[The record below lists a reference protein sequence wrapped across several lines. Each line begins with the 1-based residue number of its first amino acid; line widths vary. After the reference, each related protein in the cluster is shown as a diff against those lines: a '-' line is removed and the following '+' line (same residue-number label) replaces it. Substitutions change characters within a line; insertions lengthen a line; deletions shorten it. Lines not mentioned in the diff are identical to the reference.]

1 MTDGIFDRPMGGAY
15 HDPDLEVS
23 FDEFRKVVE
32 TRRSVRIYKKD
43 AVPDS
48 VVNECLRLALLAPNS
63 SNLQP
68 WEFHWVK
75 SQDKKDKLVEA
86 CFSQPAARTAPTLIV
101 CVARTGTWRRNAG
114 IIHEQLK
121 KNRSAPKALLAYYGK
136 LVPFV
141 YTMGFLDVIGLGRG
155 VVMFLA
161 GLFRPSL
168 REPNTMAG
176 LRAWAIKST
185 ALACENLMLAFR
197 AAGYDSCPME
207 GIDSRRIRKLLK
219 LPRDARVVMVV
230 SAGKRAENGVYGERV
245 RLDRALFIKIH

>member
-1 MTDGIFDRPMGGAY
+1 MSDGIFDRPMGTSY
-15 HDPDLEVS
+15 IENDLEVS

-32 TRRSVRIYKKD
+32 TRRSVRVYKKD

-75 SQDKKDKLVEA
+75 SADKKDGLVEA
-86 CFSQPAARTAPTLIV
+86 CFGQPAAKTAPTLIV
-101 CVARTGTWRRNAG
+101 CVARTGTWRRNAK
-114 IIHEQLK
+114 IMLEQLK
-121 KNRSAPKALLAYYGK
+121 KNRSAPKALLTYYGK
-136 LVPFV
+136 LVPSV
-141 YTMGFLDVIGLGRG
+141 YTMGLFNVIGLARA
-155 VVMFLA
+155 VVMFFA

-176 LRAWAIKST
+176 LRTWAAKST

-207 GIDSRRIRKLLK
+207 GIDSRRIKKLLG
-219 LPRDARVVMVV
+219 LPWDARVIMVI
-230 SAGKRAENGVYGERV
+230 SAGKRADNGVYGERV
-245 RLDRALFIKIH
+245 RLDRRLFIKTH